1 MCLFRINYIWKGVKF
16 KIYEITNSVTENLL
30 TSESATNDQKSKFE
44 NEYRYSEFPKSQRVN

>member
-30 TSESATNDQKSKFE
+30 TSESAINDQKSKFE
-44 NEYRYSEFPKSQRVN
+44 NEYHYIEFQKKSKD